1 MQVKHVRNI
10 STPHARHF
18 SCSGSLLEYRVSIPL
33 QKKFKLGTKIKYIHI
48 TSVILAVVVPIILP
62 LLHLIDGYTIGPNP
76 IIESCSGRNASL
88 NYFLLILPVSILLAF
103 TSSLFV
109 IVFWTILKVQSNNI
123 VYKERARFARSLLYP
138 LPRTAE

>member
-1 MQVKHVRNI
+1 MHGVSPLNI
-10 STPHARHF
+10 KLKLITICLHAGILNMYGVF
-18 SCSGSLLEYRVSIPL
+18 QLTLLVTFHALGLFWSIVFPFHYRR
-33 QKKFKLGTKIKYIHI
+33 FKLGTKIKYIHI

-109 IVFWTILKVQSNNI
+109 IVFWTILKVYT
-123 VYKERARFARSLLYP
+123 V
-138 LPRTAE
+138 